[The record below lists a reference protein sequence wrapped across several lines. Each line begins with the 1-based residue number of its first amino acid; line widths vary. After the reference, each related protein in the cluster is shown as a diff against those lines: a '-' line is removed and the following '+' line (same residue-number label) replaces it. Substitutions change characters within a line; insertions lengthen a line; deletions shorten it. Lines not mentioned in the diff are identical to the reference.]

1 MILRWHLVNDYYSL
15 STIVLEEAHDTVLI
29 YNHVSYLL
37 FSVIILTVL
46 FYVVTCI
53 LTVCF
58 ETNKY
63 ILLLQSVGAYH

>member
-1 MILRWHLVNDYYSL
+1 MILRWHLDNDYYSL

-29 YNHVSYLL
+29 YNHVSCL

-53 LTVCF
+53 LTVC
-58 ETNKY
+58 
-63 ILLLQSVGAYH
+63 IL